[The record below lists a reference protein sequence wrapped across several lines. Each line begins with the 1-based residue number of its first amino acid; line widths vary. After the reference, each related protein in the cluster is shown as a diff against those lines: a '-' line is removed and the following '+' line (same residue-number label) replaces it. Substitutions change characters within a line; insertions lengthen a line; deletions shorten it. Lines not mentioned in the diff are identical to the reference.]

1 MGNYDHILEVAGSG
15 RFDFLVTVEK
25 ENPYRDPKTGQYTT
39 GPGGAAST
47 GDAATALRD
56 GIRSGKISTRLDR
69 KKQAKH
75 IKGSDRYN
83 KAIREGL
90 HPSTLSIDQRQQQ
103 ALINTYTKTGTPFLR
118 KNGSVRVRFHHSST
132 IGTYVSSDGS
142 IAKPTQRGQ
151 IHFSSSGAHIVPDLP

>member
-1 MGNYDHILEVAGSG
+1 MGNYDHILEVIGSG

-90 HPSTLSIDQRQQQ
+90 NPSILTIDQKQQQ
-103 ALINTYTKTGTPFLR
+103 DLINTYTKTGTPR
-118 KNGSVRVRFHHSST
+118 MRENGSIRVRFTHSS
-132 IGTYVSSDGS
+132 IISIYVSKDGS
-142 IAKPTQRGQ
+142 IQLPTPKGQ
-151 IHFSSSGAHIVPDLP
+151 IHYSKTGAHIVPDKP